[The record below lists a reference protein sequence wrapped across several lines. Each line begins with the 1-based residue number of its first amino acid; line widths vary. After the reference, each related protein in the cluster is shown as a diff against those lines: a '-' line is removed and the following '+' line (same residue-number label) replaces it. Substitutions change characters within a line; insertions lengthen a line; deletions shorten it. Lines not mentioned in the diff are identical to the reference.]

1 MITINDKFA
10 VVLDP
15 STLKVGEAVPGFYKV
30 SLAPI
35 EEQLDILEDAVDDLF
50 NILSPTTSYSM
61 AQPNRE
67 GTTNVAGFITMVT
80 IGLVFGLL
88 SVGILLYGMGV
99 I

>member
-1 MITINDKFA
+1 MITINEKFG
-10 VVLDP
+10 VVLDE

-35 EEQLDILEDAVDDLF
+35 EEQLDIMEEAVQDLF
-50 NILSPTTSYSM
+50 NILSPATSYSM

-67 GTTNVAGFITMVT
+67 GTTNIAGFITMVT
-80 IGLVFGLL
+80 IGLTFGLL
-88 SVGILLYGMGV
+88 AVGLMLYGIGV